1 MNCEL
6 PASSH
11 LTSAKPSAV
20 MVASLAARYGIC
32 KVFASPGSRNTPLL
46 LALEAHP
53 DIDVEMV
60 VDERSAAFMAL
71 GYARRSFNPVAV
83 CCTSGSA
90 LLNYLP
96 AISEAYY
103 DCERIVVLSADR
115 PEPWIDQDDSQTIHQ
130 RGALEPYV
138 LDSVDIPDLEYA
150 PEDDTWR
157 ADRDINNAL
166 IECCSRYPGGPVH
179 INLRFDNPLGVTIP
193 ADDAPEARKVDVVA
207 PVPTLSTAEARA
219 LGASIA
225 SPTRV
230 LIVAGFMHPSQKLN
244 RALSRLAALP
254 NFAVIAEPEANIH
267 SPAVI
272 GEVDTV
278 LGSLD
283 DDMRRKLA
291 PDVVISLGGALVSRH
306 LKTFIR
312 ELHPSRHWHVGR
324 PRQLI
329 DCFKSL
335 TTTIDMPPEQFM
347 PQLASAMQ
355 PHRATSDYAA
365 LWHKARSR
373 AAQLRS
379 AYLAQAP
386 WCALTA
392 MDTIVST
399 MPRKVDVQV
408 SNGTSVRYLQLQ
420 DASHLRLVSANR
432 GVSGID
438 GSTSAA
444 VGAQVAARHNPTVLI
459 TGDMSL
465 QYDLTA
471 LGTSQVTP
479 RFKVIV
485 MDNGGGGIFRFIA
498 STASIPGRDKL
509 CVAPKPFPIRAL
521 AEAWGYKV
529 WSADSPDSLRRALT
543 AFHAHDATPAMLIVT
558 THGQTDA
565 DTLRAYFQALHTPP
579 Q

>member
-1 MNCEL
+1 M
-6 PASSH
+6 
-11 LTSAKPSAV
+11 
-20 MVASLAARYGIC
+20 AARLVSSYGIC

-46 LALEAHP
+46 LALEAEH
-53 DIDVEMV
+53 DVDVEMV

-71 GYARRSFNPVAV
+71 GYARRSLNPVAV

-96 AISEAYY
+96 AISEAFY
-103 DCERIVVLSADR
+103 DGERIVVLSADR

-138 LDSVDIPDLEYA
+138 LDSVDIPDLEFA
-150 PEDDTWR
+150 SEDDAWR
-157 ADRDINNAL
+157 AERDMICAL
-166 IECCSRYPGGPVH
+166 DDCCLSAAGGPVH
-179 INLRFDNPLGVTIP
+179 INLRFDNPLGKTIP
-193 ADDAPEARKVDVVA
+193 LHEAPRPRKVDVVRPLPA
-207 PVPTLSTAEARA
+207 LPTAEARA

-225 SPTRV
+225 SPEKV
-230 LIVAGFMHPSQKLN
+230 LVVAGFMHPSQKLN
-244 RALSRLAALP
+244 KAITRLAALP
-254 NFAVIAEPEANIH
+254 NFALIAEPEANLH
-267 SPAVI
+267 CPKVI
-272 GEVDTV
+272 NEVDTV

-283 DDMRRKLA
+283 DDLRRRLA

-312 ELHPSRHWHVGR
+312 SLHPRRHWHVGVTHT
-324 PRQLI
+324 LV
-329 DCFKSL
+329 DCFKAL
-335 TTTIDMPPEQFM
+335 TTRIDMPPELFM

-355 PHRATSDYAA
+355 PHRAPSDYAA
-365 LWHKARSR
+365 LWQRARSH
-373 AAQLRS
+373 ASLRRKVF
-379 AYLAQAP
+379 LRGAP

-392 MDTIVST
+392 MDGIVSSL
-399 MPRKVDVQV
+399 PQRADIQV

-420 DASHLRLVSANR
+420 DTSHLRLVSANR

-444 VGAQVAARHNPTVLI
+444 VGAQLAALHNPTVLI

-485 MDNGGGGIFRFIA
+485 MDNGGGGIFRFIP
-498 STASIPGRDKL
+498 STAYIPGRDKL
-509 CVAPKPFPIRAL
+509 CVAPKPFPIEAL
-521 AEAWGYKV
+521 ADAWGFRV
-529 WSADSPDSLRRALT
+529 WRAETFGELDNGLKEFF
-543 AFHAHDATPAMLIVT
+543 AWNGSPAMLVVKT
-558 THGQTDA
+558 DGQMDA
-565 DTLRAYFQALHTPP
+565 DILHLYFDSLKHPYIETS
-579 Q
+579 